1 MHLGSAKHCCS
12 FTIFH
17 SQFQYWL
24 QTKFYTA
31 YKVFARY
38 RQMPSAGNQTFGNLG
53 SDLRRRTLRA
63 IELEKF
69 GASTNS
75 LLVFLP
81 AFVCQVEDTLA
92 VFGKMPKDRIFA
104 QVRYLDLSRRKDL
117 YFVGLLCWEYHDW
130 ATPCVCVD
138 NATTLVYSDA

>member
-24 QTKFYTA
+24 QTEFYTA

-38 RQMPSAGNQTFGNLG
+38 REMPSAGNQTFGNFG
-53 SDLRRRTLRA
+53 VRSQMKDTLSNWTQN
-63 IELEKF
+63 F
-69 GASTNS
+69 GASANS

-81 AFVCQVEDTLA
+81 ALFVRWKILWRCLERCRRTA
-92 VFGKMPKDRIFA
+92 MCWIFA
-104 QVRYLDLSRRKDL
+104 RVPGFIQKEGSIFSGLALLGISWLSNTLWVRGQCY
-117 YFVGLLCWEYHDW
+117 
-130 ATPCVCVD
+130 
-138 NATTLVYSDA
+138 YSCI